1 VAAVPASFLNRN
13 QSLLSLWLPVIVY
26 MAVIFYLSSLPEPVL
41 PADVSDKS
49 AHSFGYAGFAIFV
62 TRAVAG
68 GLPRRVTARTAITV
82 MLMTMVYSL
91 SDELH
96 QTFVPGRV
104 ADIYDIQADAIGAA
118 IGTFICWAWGIISSR
133 GRSMASTRDEL

>member
-1 VAAVPASFLNRN
+1 VPV
-13 QSLLSLWLPVIVY
+13 VIY

-41 PADVSDKS
+41 PANVTDKS
-49 AHSFGYAGFAIFV
+49 AHSFGYAGLAIVV

-68 GLPRRVTARTAITV
+68 GLPRRVTARIALTV
-82 MLMTMVYSL
+82 LMMTLAYGV

-96 QTFVPGRV
+96 QMFVPGRT
-104 ADIYDIQADAIGAA
+104 ADIYDVQADVIGAA
-118 IGTFICWAWGIISSR
+118 MGTLVCWLWGIISFR